1 MYQGVYTAI
10 ITPFKNGK
18 IDYDS
23 YFKLLDLQIEAK
35 VAGVVP
41 CGTTGESPT
50 LSHEEHKD
58 LIKKTVNHVKKRI
71 QVVAGTGSNSTQEA
85 VELTKS
91 ACEDGV
97 DGVLVVNPYYNKPT
111 QDGMIQHFTAIADAS
126 QVPLML
132 YNIPGRTGVNLSPE
146 SIFKLSQHPNI
157 QGVKEASGDL
167 GQMAKIISLTLR
179 NTRFKLLSGDDNLL
193 LPVLSIGGTGVVSV
207 VSNLFPKTMVDIVN
221 LWNSG
226 EISLSRE
233 LFYKLFPVFQYA
245 FIETNPIPV
254 KTALSW
260 WGLCEPE
267 LRLPLTKLS
276 SSPSAEQFKKILEGL
291 KGDQLG

>member
-10 ITPFKNGK
+10 ITPFRNGN

-23 YFKLLDLQIEAK
+23 YFKLLDRQIEAK

-58 LIKKTVNHVKKRI
+58 LIKKTVNHVNKRI
-71 QVVAGTGSNSTQEA
+71 QVIAGTGSNSTQEA
-85 VELTKS
+85 IELTKS

-111 QDGMIQHFTAIADAS
+111 QDGMIQHFTLIADAS
-126 QVPLML
+126 KVPLML
-132 YNIPGRTGVNLSPE
+132 YNIPGRTGVNLTPE

-157 QGVKEASGDL
+157 QSVKEASGDL
-167 GQMAKIISLTLR
+167 GQMAKVISLTLR

-226 EISLSRE
+226 EINLSRE
-233 LFYKLFPVFQYA
+233 LYYKLFPVFQYA

-254 KTALSW
+254 KAALSW
-260 WGLCEPE
+260 WGYCDND

-276 SSPSAEQFKKILEGL
+276 NSPSSEQFKKVLDSL
-291 KGDQLG
+291 RGDQLG